1 VLSDR
6 KFWTN
11 LPISLTSLY
20 SSEGPRTKYPTTKIV
35 AISGAPTPRMPP
47 SPPRTLSDVEEPV
60 LRDGRC
66 GGDDTRCGLQVVG
79 IRGRAACL
87 WTPTGFVNP

>member
-1 VLSDR
+1 MLSDR

-60 LRDGRC
+60 LLRDGR
-66 GGDDTRCGLQVVG
+66 DTSCGLQVVG
-79 IRGRAACL
+79 IRGRAAACL